1 MSEFNL
7 ICKPWISCIDLQ
19 GERVEH
25 GISDTLAKAHELR
38 EICDDSPLVTV
49 AIHRMLLALLY
60 RAFAGPTD
68 LTGWKAIWQNGKF
81 EGNQQIYEYL
91 KKWHDRFWLFDD
103 QSPFMQVAGL
113 DLSEYKKD
121 GTVKLTKGENRALDG
136 AMRLA
141 KEAPDIG
148 GRILFD
154 HRMGTEKPEY
164 PCEVLIRMLLANQ
177 SFAGTGIPSA
187 GKIGDSP
194 INPYKPFPNDKEK
207 KVGCTAAPGVEGLIL
222 WLQGDNL
229 FQTMMLNLVPQEV
242 CPSDLPAWEDDHIVQ
257 SAINSWQSPVS
268 FSGPVQRF
276 APLSRFVRLVDKASI
291 FFTNG
296 LKASSDANDPMK
308 PYSRASSTEEYKPI
322 KLREAKAAW
331 RDAHTLF
338 SLGSSLRKPPAALNH
353 VLRAAGFLAGSL
365 PRANVVGMATDKDKA
380 LLWRHDRMPVPIRI
394 LESAD
399 LGERLAT
406 LLGEAET
413 IGSDLSQGLFWSQT
427 AKKTI
432 RNEPVGR
439 VQSIADLLISP
450 AMQIDAY
457 GNTRTTEGRAPEE
470 AHNKAAMDLSDSIDP
485 RPAYWSR
492 LEQHFFDLLENLPN
506 DWDSEKGGWKSNDQQ
521 SATNAWRE
529 DVKREA
535 KRALEESIRQ
545 LGTTARAIQAV
556 ARVRTDFNDDDLEPP
571 PPKAAKAKGGKKT

>member
-1 MSEFNL
+1 MSEFSL
-7 ICKPWISCIDLQ
+7 VCERWIPCIDLH
-19 GERVEH
+19 GNRVEY
-25 GISDTLAKAHELR
+25 GIRDTLAKAHELR

-68 LTGWKAIWQNGKF
+68 LTGWKAIWQNGRF
-81 EGNQQIYEYL
+81 EGNQQIDEYL

-103 QSPFMQVAGL
+103 QSPIMQVAGL

-121 GTVKLTKGENRALDG
+121 GTVKLTKGLNKALDG

-164 PCEVLIRMLLANQ
+164 PCRVLIRMLLANQ

-276 APLSRFVRLVDKASI
+276 APLSRFVRLVDKKSI

-296 LKASSDANDPMK
+296 LKASSDSNDPMK
-308 PYSRASSTEEYKPI
+308 AYV
-322 KLREAKAAW
+322 REANDKPWSAKRLQEQKAAW
-331 RDAHTLF
+331 RDAHSLF
-338 SLGSSLRKPPAALNH
+338 AVGVGNCKAPEALN
-353 VLRAAGFLAGSL
+353 LAARANATVGFN
-365 PRANVVGMATDKDKA
+365 ANVVGMATKKDKA
-380 LLWRHDRMPVPIRI
+380 LLWRHERMPVPAALLDDVNLI
-394 LESAD
+394 
-399 LGERLAT
+399 ERLGA
-406 LLGEAET
+406 LIQNAEQAAVELDNRT
-413 IGSDLSQGLFWSQT
+413 RRVAKLYLSPS
-427 AKKTI
+427 AED
-432 RNEPVGR
+432 RDGR
-439 VQSIADLLISP
+439 KPDEKDVRAMAD
-450 AMQIDAY
+450 D
-457 GNTRTTEGRAPEE
+457 
-470 AHNKAAMDLSDSIDP
+470 IDP

-492 LEQHFFDLLENLPN
+492 LERHFFDLLENLPD
-506 DWDSEKGGWKSNDQQ
+506 DWDTDKGEWKPDDQQ
-521 SATNAWRE
+521 HATRTWRE
-529 DVKREA
+529 QVKREA
-535 KRALEESIRQ
+535 RRALEESIRS

-556 ARVRTDFNDDDLEPP
+556 ARVRTDFNDDDLKPP
-571 PPKAAKAKGGKKT
+571 AQRAA